1 MSKVDSTP
9 DIKDK
14 AKDPKKDK
22 PADGGWRETVESIAM
37 AIILALLFRGFVAEA
52 FVIPT
57 GSMAPTLMGRHK
69 DVKCP
74 ECGQWYK
81 TGASGEWDQ
90 DSNGPSGRF
99 VTTTTCPVCRYTQR
113 LDLFDKPNDRSF
125 SGDRIIVSKFAY
137 ELGDPERWDVIV
149 FKWPGEA
156 TVNYIKRLIGLPGE
170 TIRIGGGNIFTKKA
184 EDADFRIAR
193 KPAGRLSAM
202 LQLVDDSDH
211 IAPRLTKVGWPLRWQ
226 QWPAAGDAANWQ
238 TENGGKSF
246 TIDAKDKE
254 VWLRYRH
261 IVPSHEDWKQ
271 IMEGKLPPGA
281 EARRGSLIT
290 DFAAYNAPH
299 TVVLLDAYPSLEGD
313 QITANLVPGSLLRG
327 NYDPTQPGPGEA
339 SDAEPNGLHWADDLA
354 VDCLAKVESATG
366 ELAMDLVQAGIHHH
380 CRINLADGVATLT
393 MTDPQGKSVS
403 FEGSGA
409 KSDSPKAD
417 SPHPTARTIVT
428 GPGTYRL
435 RLSNIDRQM
444 LLWVNGSVV
453 KFDLP
458 TTYECNA
465 NLTPYW
471 SPKDPLDLAPAG
483 IAAKGCKVH
492 VSALKIHRDIY
503 YIAVESPF
511 TSTGDYDQYPP
522 PNLFSE
528 PEKWAEY
535 ESLFTTRRSVEFE
548 LQKDQF
554 FPMGDNSSH
563 SSDARIWEAPEH
575 YVDRDL
581 LIGRAMCVYWPH
593 PWNSP
598 VWFTPNPGEMRRIR

>member
-1 MSKVDSTP
+1 
-9 DIKDK
+9 
-14 AKDPKKDK
+14 
-22 PADGGWRETVESIAM
+22 
-37 AIILALLFRGFVAEA
+37 
-52 FVIPT
+52 
-57 GSMAPTLMGRHK
+57 MGRHK

-74 ECGQWYK
+74 ECDQWYK
-81 TGASGEWDQ
+81 TGASNEWDQ
-90 DSNGPSGRF
+90 DSNSPSGKF

-113 LDLFDKPNDRSF
+113 LDLFDKPNHLSF

-137 ELGDPERWDVIV
+137 ELDEPERWDVIV
-149 FKWPGEA
+149 FKYPDQA

-170 TIRIGGGNIFTKKA
+170 TIRIGGGNIFTRKA
-184 EDADFRIAR
+184 DDADFRIAR
-193 KPAGRLSAM
+193 KPPGRLSAM

-211 IAPRLTKVGWPLRWQ
+211 IAPRLTKVGWPQRWQ
-226 QWPAAGDAANWQ
+226 QWPAGGDATAWQ

-246 TIDAKDKE
+246 TIDAKGKD

-261 IVPSHEDWKQ
+261 IVPSHEDWQQ
-271 IMEGKLPPGA
+271 IMEGKLPPDA

-299 TVVLLDAYPSLEGD
+299 TVVLVDADPSHEGD

-327 NYDPTQPGPGEA
+327 TYDPTQPGPGEP

-354 VDCLAKVESATG
+354 VDCLAKVESAAG
-366 ELAMDLVQAGIHHH
+366 ELTLDLVQAGIHHH

-393 MTDPQGKSVS
+393 MTDPQGKSIS
-403 FEGSGA
+403 FEGSGT
-409 KSDSPKAD
+409 KAD
-417 SPHPTARTIVT
+417 APQPESPRPTALTIVQ

-435 RLSNIDRQM
+435 RLSNIDRQV

-453 KFDLP
+453 KFDQP
-458 TTYECNA
+458 TTYECNP
-465 NLTPYW
+465 NLTPFW

-483 IAAKGCKVH
+483 IAAKGCRVH

-528 PEKWAEY
+528 PEKWKEY

-593 PWNSP
+593 TWNSP